1 MSHALISL
9 KDNFLK
15 WTVLNSK
22 SNFLQ
27 YQSAPSTQ
35 WIPFC
40 ELCPIFLFCLMISVM
55 VRFRNGYFSQNHQF
69 CHIEA
74 WNSAR
79 NSDSST
85 TNNHLPVIKAYLE
98 LWTFAFKLICKIL
111 SRNLKIYC
119 CENLAF
125 GNEGWATK
133 VIFSFFVF
141 GGW

>member
-1 MSHALISL
+1 MNTILWALSH
-9 KDNFLK
+9 
-15 WTVLNSK
+15 
-22 SNFLQ
+22 
-27 YQSAPSTQ
+27 
-35 WIPFC
+35 
-40 ELCPIFLFCLMISVM
+40 FLFCLMISVM
-55 VRFRNGYFSQNHQF
+55 VRFRNGYFPQNHQF

-119 CENLAF
+119 CKNLAF
-125 GNEGWATK
+125 ENVSWPPHI
-133 VIFSFFVF
+133 IFFMFCERRNCRVKSKDDDWIRWYPFIFQQNRD
-141 GGW
+141 